1 MKWLLPDKFTASP
14 KSCLCGWENTQL
26 RTRSSSAEVTLSTA
40 QVVAAGH
47 KGELENHQRM
57 AISIPTTIPPS
68 FSLHIKNWY
77 SCTWSPIFIHLF
89 TYFNQNKTFLTTCK
103 SFWES
108 RQHDQQQFTPS
119 KACSA
124 ESRKQLST
132 GTGCRRRGRA
142 VDEAY
147 KRFGGSQR
155 DRWLVSPHWRWML
168 QGFPF
173 LMKHLQYCVPIS
185 VQHQPTFACT
195 DGYIPPRKMFSR
207 AVSLNLFADHLAV
220 PPDPAHFSVVWGK

>member
-26 RTRSSSAEVTLSTA
+26 RTRSSSAEVTLSTT
-40 QVVAAGH
+40 QVVAAEP
-47 KGELENHQRM
+47 KGELENHQGM

-185 VQHQPTFACT
+185 V
-195 DGYIPPRKMFSR
+195 
-207 AVSLNLFADHLAV
+207 
-220 PPDPAHFSVVWGK
+220 